1 MKLSIAGKGIIL
13 VTVPLIF
20 EIAFVYT
27 LVNAL
32 NQAEAQTDRQLRSQ
46 EIVEKSTILLRQI
59 VSMGLYTIVF
69 QSDRQ
74 ARLSNGEQSITG
86 TFKQLDELV
95 KDDRVLRPTYKEV
108 KRSSRKMYEMFEQFS
123 AQDVGRLMSD
133 MSNTSLFIDVDA
145 NLRQINASVRT
156 FSAVAASDEFI
167 HPDGRPSFLAE
178 NLKWVLLTGVLSNL
192 AITIALALNFTK
204 SISSKLSKLA
214 ENTRLVSRG
223 LDPLPLLG
231 GGDELSQLD
240 LVIHRLSEQLK
251 AADKQR
257 QLLASMLKERLQ
269 QPLVHSV
276 ASLRLLQESASGELN
291 KNGNE
296 WLKTGAKNIERLIG
310 LLDDLLQLENVDRGF
325 VELEV
330 RALNSEELIKN
341 SLDAVQSLLDKKH
354 INVQCSDALIQFAGD
369 KNRLTQVLVN
379 FLSNAIKFS
388 PANSTLTISCQMRNA
403 QLEVRV
409 KDEGP
414 GVPKELQG
422 KIFERYEQTERKD
435 ATTHGGAGLGLNIC
449 AIIVRSHGGTI
460 GVDSEPGQGSE
471 FWFAIPPQANTQLSM
486 EMDSSGTAV
495 RLANAD
501 LLPEEAGASVK
512 AQKQEG
518 ANSLPADGADT
529 GAALERGD
537 SLPVEAAAP
546 RSALEGSSID
556 SVAVK
561 DAELDMAGFDSV
573 LRLKIWH
580 KGLIV
585 VAVPLIFQVLF
596 VFVLSTMLLRA
607 ETQTNRVLHAMRVTQ
622 EANSLF
628 RECVTLGTT
637 SGGVFLREEDEKD
650 FYSYAI
656 TVRAMLDQCVELFR
670 LNHNDRRALSRV
682 SAMYH
687 KTEAVVL
694 HTGKLM
700 LNNGGNMSVS
710 ELANFKKR
718 VASIESS
725 LDAVAQSIGKVLEK
739 QKEIEDKSPALRKRS
754 REDIQLLIIEA
765 VVLSV
770 LLSILLGAFFSTSI
784 SKRLKVLIDDTLR
797 FTEGKPLLPIL
808 QGHDELQLFHSNFKN
823 MVSRLEENQEFKQH
837 MLAVVSHE
845 LRTPLTSVFGF
856 LTMLQQGVYG
866 RLTQSNLSEVEA
878 TYDNVLQVI
887 LLVND
892 LLDLERIEAGKFP
905 LELQDVDP
913 AYALEAALA
922 SAKETNPDV
931 DFPIANKSK
940 AAPAIIAD
948 PVLCTK
954 AFSRLLLF
962 CHQSGGKTSEPIYII
977 ESAKTLTIRVPY
989 AGTQLDKT
997 DPALL
1002 FNKFQFLADAIGEK
1016 QDLRGSSLSLALC
1029 KTIIQLLKGDIH
1041 FEFDDRHRAFVIEL
1055 PLIIDDDAVVH
1066 AEQSSVIPASE

>member
-167 HPDGRPSFLAE
+167 HPEGRPSFLAE

-257 QLLASMLKERLQ
+257 QLLASMLRVRLQ

-276 ASLRLLQESASGELN
+276 ASLRLLQESATGELN

-310 LLDDLLQLENVDRGF
+310 LLDDLLQLENVDKGF
-325 VELEV
+325 VELDMK
-330 RALNSEELIKN
+330 ALTSEELIKN
-341 SLDAVQSLLDKKH
+341 SLDSVQSLLDKKH
-354 INVQCSDALIQFAGD
+354 INVQCSNELIHFDGD

-388 PANSTLTISCQMRNA
+388 PANSTLTISCQMRNG

-409 KDEGP
+409 KDEGS

-435 ATTHGGAGLGLNIC
+435 ATAHGGAGLGLNIC
-449 AIIVRSHGGTI
+449 AIIVRSHGGKI

-471 FWFAIPPQANTQLSM
+471 FWFTLPPQANTGLAAQDDPSGSSQEL
-486 EMDSSGTAV
+486 DSTESTV
-495 RLANAD
+495 
-501 LLPEEAGASVK
+501 VK
-512 AQKQEG
+512 TVA
-518 ANSLPADGADT
+518 PDGALKSV
-529 GAALERGD
+529 GSD
-537 SLPVEAAAP
+537 SLAT
-546 RSALEGSSID
+546 GG
-556 SVAVK
+556 
-561 DAELDMAGFDSV
+561 AELEMAGFDSV

-656 TVRAMLDQCVELFR
+656 TVRAMLDQCVVLFE

-682 SAMYH
+682 SAMFH

-725 LDAVAQSIGKVLEK
+725 LDSVAQSIGKVLEK

-770 LLSILLGAFFSTSI
+770 LLSVLLGAFFSTSI

-797 FTEGKPLLPIL
+797 FTEGNPLLPIL

-866 RLTQSNLSEVEA
+866 RLSQSNLSEVEA

-977 ESAKTLTIRVPY
+977 ESANTLTIRVPY

-1002 FNKFQFLADAIGEK
+1002 FNKFQFLADATGEK

-1041 FEFDDRHRAFVIEL
+1041 FESDDRHRAFVIEL
-1055 PLIIDDDAVVH
+1055 PLILDDDAIIH
-1066 AEQSSVIPASE
+1066 AEQSSVIPAPELKD